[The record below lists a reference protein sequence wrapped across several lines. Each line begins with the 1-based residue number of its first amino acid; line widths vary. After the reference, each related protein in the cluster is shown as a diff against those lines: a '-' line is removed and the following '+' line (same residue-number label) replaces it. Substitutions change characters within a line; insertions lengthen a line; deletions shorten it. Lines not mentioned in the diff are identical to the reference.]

1 MWNKGGI
8 QKAFDRLDRQLD
20 AKRNKKAVQLRSI
33 LMTESDAA
41 KGAALEKTKNDI
53 DQYLQQVDFWT
64 QVAEP
69 DVEGN
74 LNYWKIDN
82 WGERTFGSHGTLFV
96 GAFCNSNNEMLFPVL
111 LLCDEQGRYIDFTE
125 TILFRHLKM

>member
-1 MWNKGGI
+1 MESGTSFEKTILEIYQNCGTRAEFK
-8 QKAFDRLDRQLD
+8 KAFDRLDRQLD

-74 LNYWKIDN
+74 LN
-82 WGERTFGSHGTLFV
+82 
-96 GAFCNSNNEMLFPVL
+96 
-111 LLCDEQGRYIDFTE
+111 
-125 TILFRHLKM
+125 